1 MSITPQMIKEL
12 RDETGAGFMD
22 CKQALEQAG
31 GDMEEARKILRQ
43 KGAVIATKRA
53 SKEVNQG
60 VIAGKVSADGRTG
73 VLIDLRCETDFV
85 ARNEEF
91 LALAEEL
98 LQAVEAF
105 GQEGQ
110 LETLLQQPAPSDSS
124 LTLEKRIELVMGKT
138 GERIALQNYAIARV
152 PEGANG
158 VVDVYIHHNKMV
170 GVMVVLTGSA
180 DTETLRQLAHEVAIQ
195 IAWSTPSYI
204 SKDDT
209 TSRPKREILVTGIK
223 VIDLLAPYAK
233 GGKIGLF
240 GGAGVGKTVLIQE
253 LINNIAKGHGGYS
266 VFAGVGERTRE
277 GNDLYHEMIESGV
290 IKDAE
295 GNGDL
300 DRRLQGGA
308 GVRPDERAAGRPR
321 PRGAVRPD
329 HRRIFPRPRA
339 RTCCSSSTTSSA
351 SRRPARKCRRCSAA
365 SLGGGLSADA
375 GHRHGRCRSASP
387 RPTRARSPR
396 CRRST
401 CPPTT

>member
-22 CKQALEQAG
+22 CKRALEQAG

-204 SKDDT
+204 SKD
-209 TSRPKREILVTGIK
+209 EIPQEELQKELEIEK
-223 VIDLLAPYAK
+223 QRALNE
-233 GGKIGLF
+233 GKPEQV
-240 GGAGVGKTVLIQE
+240 AE
-253 LINNIAKGHGGYS
+253 NIARGRVQKGYIQKVALLEQPYYRDESKTIGALLKEKGADIT
-266 VFAGVGERTRE
+266 VQRFVRLEVG
-277 GNDLYHEMIESGV
+277 
-290 IKDAE
+290 
-295 GNGDL
+295 
-300 DRRLQGGA
+300 
-308 GVRPDERAAGRPR
+308 
-321 PRGAVRPD
+321 
-329 HRRIFPRPRA
+329 
-339 RTCCSSSTTSSA
+339 SA
-351 SRRPARKCRRCSAA
+351 
-365 SLGGGLSADA
+365 
-375 GHRHGRCRSASP
+375 
-387 RPTRARSPR
+387 
-396 CRRST
+396 
-401 CPPTT
+401 

>member
-195 IAWSTPSYI
+195 IAWSTPTYI
-204 SKDDT
+204 SKD
-209 TSRPKREILVTGIK
+209 EIPQEELQKELEIEK
-223 VIDLLAPYAK
+223 QRALNE
-233 GGKIGLF
+233 GKPEQV
-240 GGAGVGKTVLIQE
+240 AE
-253 LINNIAKGHGGYS
+253 NIARGRVQKGYIQKVALLEQPYYRDESKTIGALLKEKGADIT
-266 VFAGVGERTRE
+266 VQRFVRLEVG
-277 GNDLYHEMIESGV
+277 
-290 IKDAE
+290 
-295 GNGDL
+295 
-300 DRRLQGGA
+300 
-308 GVRPDERAAGRPR
+308 
-321 PRGAVRPD
+321 
-329 HRRIFPRPRA
+329 
-339 RTCCSSSTTSSA
+339 SA
-351 SRRPARKCRRCSAA
+351 
-365 SLGGGLSADA
+365 
-375 GHRHGRCRSASP
+375 
-387 RPTRARSPR
+387 
-396 CRRST
+396 
-401 CPPTT
+401 

>member
-138 GERIALQNYAIARV
+138 GERVALQNYAIARV

-195 IAWSTPSYI
+195 IAWSTPTYI
-204 SKDDT
+204 SKD
-209 TSRPKREILVTGIK
+209 EIPQEELQKELEIEK
-223 VIDLLAPYAK
+223 QRALNE
-233 GGKIGLF
+233 GKPEQV
-240 GGAGVGKTVLIQE
+240 AE
-253 LINNIAKGHGGYS
+253 NIARGRVQKGYIQKVALLEQPYYRDESKTIGALLKEKGADIT
-266 VFAGVGERTRE
+266 VQRFVRLEVG
-277 GNDLYHEMIESGV
+277 
-290 IKDAE
+290 
-295 GNGDL
+295 
-300 DRRLQGGA
+300 
-308 GVRPDERAAGRPR
+308 
-321 PRGAVRPD
+321 
-329 HRRIFPRPRA
+329 
-339 RTCCSSSTTSSA
+339 SA
-351 SRRPARKCRRCSAA
+351 
-365 SLGGGLSADA
+365 
-375 GHRHGRCRSASP
+375 
-387 RPTRARSPR
+387 
-396 CRRST
+396 
-401 CPPTT
+401 